1 MKTFSEIRIK
11 EKLSVSDGIGAWIK
25 DFMKSKAPQ
34 FQGKSMDDRRKM
46 AIAAF
51 AAAGGKL

>member
-1 MKTFSEIRIK
+1 MKTFNEIRIT

>member
-1 MKTFSEIRIK
+1 MKTFKEYNIT
-11 EKLSVSDGIGAWIK
+11 EKLSISQGIGTWIK
-25 DFMKSKAPQ
+25 DFMKSDAPQ